1 MMTAMMTGEGM
12 KRCVGVSLLYSDFS
26 YQPTI
31 SKALWLILLPPLALQ
46 LAVNTDGPGHY
57 LASKMSFHHQVDLKS
72 WVAKIAPVCLFY
84 LAFVCW
90 PTWSKRC

>member
-1 MMTAMMTGEGM
+1 MASMTAAVMMTAMMTGEGM

-31 SKALWLILLPPLALQ
+31 SKALWLILVPPLALQ

-57 LASKMSFHHQVDLKS
+57 L
-72 WVAKIAPVCLFY
+72 P
-84 LAFVCW
+84 
-90 PTWSKRC
+90 